1 MKYFSGIYFLPKSTC
16 KKKRWFF
23 FLPPWFGSEIGMFE
37 EENYFPLKNVTD
49 AANLVAK
56 NVFLWL
62 SEMYSLKLIIGLQV
76 GSLKSA

>member
-1 MKYFSGIYFLPKSTC
+1 
-16 KKKRWFF
+16 
-23 FLPPWFGSEIGMFE
+23 MFE